1 MIAISD
7 IMILERQLI
16 TINIGHWA
24 DNTICENW
32 YI

>member
-1 MIAISD
+1 MIAISE
-7 IMILERQLI
+7 ILITDRQLI

-24 DNTICENW
+24 DITICENW